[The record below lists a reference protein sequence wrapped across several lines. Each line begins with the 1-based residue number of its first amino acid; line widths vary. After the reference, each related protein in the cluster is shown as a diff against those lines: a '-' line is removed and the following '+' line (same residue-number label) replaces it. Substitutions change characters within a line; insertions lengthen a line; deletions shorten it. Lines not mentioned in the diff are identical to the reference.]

1 MLRFFRKIR
10 QQFFREQD
18 FGKSVSPVNRYLFYA
33 IGEIILVMIGIL
45 LALQVNTWNQKR
57 IDASKEK
64 MVLLELKN
72 DLEANL
78 GIFESSA
85 RWETNRVEGI
95 KKIMQAMD
103 AGQAW
108 TDSFSLELKWQRHFE
123 EFFIMSATYNSLNS
137 NGFDLISSDEL
148 RRGIIKLYDIIYK
161 REGNRVDV
169 IGKDLITTRENIFI
183 KHTSWDLLKGVI
195 VPNEPEKIAKNH
207 ELYNMLSLRLQTKGY
222 AINFNNECSRATEE
236 LLELLNLYLEDF

>member
-10 QQFFREQD
+10 QQFFREKN
-18 FGKSVSPVNRYLFYA
+18 FGMPVSSINRYLVYA
-33 IGEIILVMIGIL
+33 IGEIVLVMIGIL
-45 LALQVNTWNQKR
+45 SPLQVNTWNQKR

-78 GIFESSA
+78 EIFEGSA
-85 RWETNRVEGI
+85 NWETSRVEGI

-103 AGQAW
+103 AEQAW

-123 EFFIMSATYNSLNS
+123 EFFIMSATYNSLNT

-148 RRGIIKLYDIIYK
+148 RRGIIKT
-161 REGNRVDV
+161 V
-169 IGKDLITTRENIFI
+169 
-183 KHTSWDLLKGVI
+183 
-195 VPNEPEKIAKNH
+195 
-207 ELYNMLSLRLQTKGY
+207 
-222 AINFNNECSRATEE
+222 
-236 LLELLNLYLEDF
+236 